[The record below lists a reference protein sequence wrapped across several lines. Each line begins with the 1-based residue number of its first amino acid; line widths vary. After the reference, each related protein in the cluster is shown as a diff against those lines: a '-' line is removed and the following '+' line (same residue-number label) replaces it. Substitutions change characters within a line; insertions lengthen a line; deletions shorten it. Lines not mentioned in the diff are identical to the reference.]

1 MNKYKNRLEELETAP
16 SPIEEKFIKTQEEL
30 IRYRNDANEAENHV
44 KDLTMMNEQLMTKI
58 SRMSEQ
64 IAQQDDRRMSA
75 NPMQFIEAE
84 MNTLKSQLNDSLEKI
99 NRLQQEKMELI
110 NKLDDLE
117 DHNRAL
123 QDNLASLKAQF

>member
-1 MNKYKNRLEELETAP
+1 MLYIVLLPREREDGQAL
-16 SPIEEKFIKTQEEL
+16 KTQEEL

-64 IAQQDDRRMSA
+64 IAEQD
-75 NPMQFIEAE
+75 EAE

-99 NRLQQEKMELI
+99 NRLQKENMELI
-110 NKLDDLE
+110 DKLDDLE
-117 DHNRAL
+117 DHNKAL
-123 QDNLASLKAQF
+123 QDNLSSLKAKTIIGLFKGTF